1 MTSRREFVAGLGA
14 AAVGAVLPLDRLAA
28 FRAASPFPLSV
39 LTDEISPDLGHAC
52 EIAAREFGL
61 GYVELRAAH
70 GKNIMQ
76 WDANDVAEARGI
88 LQRFHLKVSELAS
101 PIFKV
106 SWPGAPPSPFAPS
119 GPQFAADFTYAQQDE
134 LLDRAVELAHLF
146 GTPYVRIF
154 DFWRLGDQMP
164 YREAIDDRLRQAARR
179 VGLRGVTLNL
189 ENEAACNTATGAEA
203 ARLLAVVREQSL
215 KINWDPGNA
224 AARGETPY
232 PDGYA
237 KLPKD
242 RIAHMHCKD
251 IVRKADGGT
260 EWAAMGKGIIDW
272 AGQLRALKRDGYR
285 GVLSLETHWRG
296 AGTAEESTRQ
306 SMAGFRELLGRV
318 E

>member
-14 AAVGAVLPLDRLAA
+14 AALGAVLPLDRLAA
-28 FRAASPFPLSV
+28 FRSASPFPLSV

-88 LQRFHLKVSELAS
+88 LQRFQLKVSELAS

-106 SWPGAPPSPFAPS
+106 SWPGAPPSSFAPS

-154 DFWRLGDQMP
+154 DFWRLDDQTP

-179 VGLRGVTLNL
+179 VGPRGVTLNV
-189 ENEAACNTATGAEA
+189 ENEAACNTGTGAEA
-203 ARLLAVVREQSL
+203 ARLLAAVPEQSL
-215 KINWDPGNA
+215 KVNWDPGNA

-232 PDGYA
+232 PDGYG
-237 KLPKD
+237 KLPKA

-272 AGQLRALKRDGYR
+272 LGQLRALKRDDYR

-296 AGTAEESTRQ
+296 AGTAEASTRQ
-306 SMAGFRELLGRV
+306 SMAGFKELLGRV

>member
-14 AAVGAVLPLDRLAA
+14 AALGAVLPLDRLTA
-28 FRAASPFPLSV
+28 FRAAAASPFPLSV

-88 LQRFHLKVSELAS
+88 LQRLHLKVSELAS

-119 GPQFAADFTYAQQDE
+119 SPQFAADFTYAQQDE

-146 GTPYVRIF
+146 ETPYVRIF
-154 DFWRLGDQMP
+154 DFWRLDDQTP
-164 YREAIDDRLRQAARR
+164 YREAIDDRLR
-179 VGLRGVTLNL
+179 
-189 ENEAACNTATGAEA
+189 

-260 EWAAMGKGIIDW
+260 DWAAMGKGIIDW

-306 SMAGFRELLGRV
+306 SMAGFKELLGRV

>member
-14 AAVGAVLPLDRLAA
+14 AALGAVLPLDRLAA
-28 FRAASPFPLSV
+28 FRSASPFPLSV

-88 LQRFHLKVSELAS
+88 LQRFQLKVSELAS

-106 SWPGAPPSPFAPS
+106 SWPGAPPSSFAPS

-154 DFWRLGDQMP
+154 DFWRLDDQTP

-179 VGLRGVTLNL
+179 VGPRGVTLNV
-189 ENEAACNTATGAEA
+189 ENEAACNTGTGAEA
-203 ARLLAVVREQSL
+203 ARLLAAVPEQSL
-215 KINWDPGNA
+215 KVNWDPGNA

-232 PDGYA
+232 PDGYG
-237 KLPKD
+237 KLPKA

-272 AGQLRALKRDGYR
+272 LGQLRALKRDGYR

-296 AGTAEESTRQ
+296 AGTAEASTRQ
-306 SMAGFRELLGRV
+306 SMAGFKELLGRV